1 MSPRFAVA
9 VAAAGLAL
17 GGCALTSKSEPLSPR
32 YFELGFVA
40 PEGRA
45 QAAAGGP
52 EVRLGKVS
60 AASHVRERRVRKRGD
75 VELSFEEEKR
85 WTERPEAFLRRG
97 LARVLYEEQG
107 YRQALSGAPYVVDCE
122 LVRLEEIEE
131 NGVIRKVVVGVVVT
145 IHDERR
151 VLVGDTFVAE
161 EPVADAEET
170 TVVRAYAKAMR
181 RALDHVAEDLAK
193 AARATPPASAQR

>member
-1 MSPRFAVA
+1 MSLRRAMLLASASVA
-9 VAAAGLAL
+9 LA
-17 GGCALTSKSEPLSPR
+17 GCALTSKSEPLVPR

-45 QAAAGGP
+45 QAVANGP

-75 VELSFEEEKR
+75 VELSFEDEKR

-107 YRQALSGAPYVVDCE
+107 YRQALSGAPFVVDCE
-122 LVRLEEIEE
+122 LVRLEEVEE
-131 NGVIRKVVVGVVVT
+131 NGAVRKVVVGIVVT

-161 EPVADAEET
+161 EATADAEDAT
-170 TVVRAYAKAMR
+170 IVRAYGKALR
-181 RALDHVAEDLAK
+181 RALDHVADDLAK
-193 AARATPPASAQR
+193 ASRAEATASAPR